1 MPAKPTRRSGRGKA
15 AAKPHPDF
23 PLFPHAT
30 HRWAKK
36 IHQKLHYFGPTAGD
50 PKGQAALERWLE
62 QKDDL
67 LAGRTPRAKADGL
80 TVANLCNHFLTAKR
94 HLTQTGEISTRT
106 FADYYTVAQNV
117 VKAFGKDRL
126 VIDLAADDF
135 DRLRRQVARTN
146 GPTGIGNQVRRV
158 RTIFRYG
165 HEAGLIDRPVRFGP
179 TFKQPG
185 RKVMR
190 LERVKRG
197 TKMLEAAD
205 IRRILDAAPM
215 PLKAMVLLGVNCGMG
230 NSDIRALPLSALD
243 LDKGWLDFPRP
254 KTGIPRHCPLWP
266 ETVAALRDA
275 ISSRPKPKQPQA
287 EGLVFVTKY
296 GGEWGSRPKLA
307 ADGEKQRG
315 TFHDPVCGEFR
326 KLLVRLELHRPGL
339 GFYSLRHVTETI
351 GGDSRDQVAVDAIMG
366 HARDDMAS
374 AYRERIDDARLVA
387 VTEHVRRWLFS
398 DTKPE

>member
-1 MPAKPTRRSGRGKA
+1 MPAKSTRKA
-15 AAKPHPDF
+15 PGGNARKPRPDF
-23 PLFPHAT
+23 PLFVHQT
-30 HRWAKK
+30 GRWAKK
-36 IHQKLHYFGPTAGD
+36 IRQKLVYFGKVAGD
-50 PKGQAALERWLE
+50 EKGQAALERWLE

-67 LAGRTPRAKADGL
+67 LAGRTPRVKADGL
-80 TVANLCNHFLTAKR
+80 TVADLCNHFLTAKR
-94 HLTQTGEISTRT
+94 HLTQTGELSTRT
-106 FADYYTVAQNV
+106 FADYFTVAQNV

-126 VIDLAADDF
+126 VVDLAADDF
-135 DRLRRQVARTN
+135 DNLRRHVARTN
-146 GPTGIGNQVRRV
+146 GPTGIGNQVQRV

-179 TFKQPG
+179 SFKKPG

-190 LERVKRG
+190 LERAKRG

-215 PLKAMVLLGVNCGMG
+215 PMRAMVLLGVNCGLG

-243 LDKGWLDFPRP
+243 LDKGWVDFPRP
-254 KTGIPRHCPLWP
+254 KTGVPRRCPLWP
-266 ETVAALRDA
+266 ETVAALREA
-275 ISSRPKPKQPQA
+275 IASRPKAKQPEA
-287 EGLVFVTKY
+287 EGLVFITKY
-296 GGEWGSRPKLA
+296 GGEWGSRPKVA
-307 ADGEKQRG
+307 ADGEQQRG

-326 KLLVRLELHRPGL
+326 KLLVKLGLHKPGL

-374 AYRERIDDARLVA
+374 VYRERIDDARLVA
-387 VTEHVRRWLFS
+387 VVEHVKTWLFS
-398 DTKPE
+398 DTKQE